1 MALTP
6 VHVCNMNFRFVLRH
20 EDVQKALSE
29 DPDARVWIEIPIKL
43 QPLRTPRAAEELPDL
58 DLLLEVARAEVGLKV
73 TLSPILDRSAQM
85 ERELRAVDPDTGIM
99 FSTVSSDSEISG
111 SESESED
118 EAPEQIVPNG
128 HNADSADTESLPDD
142 M

>member
-20 EDVQKALSE
+20 EDVQNALSA

-43 QPLRTPRAAEELPDL
+43 HPLRAPRALEEHPDQEL
-58 DLLLEVARAEVGLKV
+58 HIEVARAEVGLKV
-73 TLSPILDRSAQM
+73 TVSPILDRSAQT
-85 ERELRAVDPDTGIM
+85 EVELRAVDPDTGIM
-99 FSTVSSDSEISG
+99 YSTVSTDSENSG
-111 SESESED
+111 SESESEN
-118 EAPEQIVPNG
+118 EAPERPSVNG

>member
-20 EDVQKALSE
+20 EDVQNALSA
-29 DPDARVWIEIPIKL
+29 DPDARVWIEFPIKL
-43 QPLRTPRAAEELPDL
+43 HPLRAPRAREDHPDQELL
-58 DLLLEVARAEVGLKV
+58 IEVARAEVGLKV
-73 TLSPILDRSAQM
+73 TVSPILDRSAHS
-85 ERELRAVDPDTGIM
+85 EVELRAVDPDTGIM
-99 FSTVSSDSEISG
+99 YSTVSSDSEVSG